1 MTYPKSF
8 QNVSPSVAIQ
18 PAAQKRFLLVPIISV
33 FQKMSIAHLQN
44 WRRGVMIE
52 KKEADRHEKESP
64 SLLERGGIPPC
75 TQESDGIEKRPHPAG
90 SVHGLCG

>member
-1 MTYPKSF
+1 
-8 QNVSPSVAIQ
+8 
-18 PAAQKRFLLVPIISV
+18 
-33 FQKMSIAHLQN
+33 
-44 WRRGVMIE
+44 MIE